1 MPGPVQCSPIVPLLA
16 PRTRFPPDSHCL
28 PYLSLLYLNMSL
40 LVIGTLAY
48 DNVETQND
56 KRDDLLGGSAM
67 YCAVAASL
75 MRQKDQPGPR
85 LVGVVGDDFQATDLE
100 LMRKVGIDVA
110 GVETADGKTFRW
122 GGRYEPDWNTRHTL
136 FTDLNVLEH
145 FDPKVPQAYRNS
157 EFVFLANA
165 HPAVQMRALEQV
177 EGKPFVVAD
186 TMNLWIDIALDDLK
200 KLLGHIDGL
209 ILNDEEARM
218 LTGKSNLIQAA
229 EMVLSMGPRFVIL
242 KKGEH
247 GAFIMGE
254 GVHFSLP
261 AYPVTDVID
270 PTGAGDCFAGGFMGS
285 LVRDGEVTPA
295 NLRKAMLFGTVT
307 ASFCVQG
314 FSVESLLPR
323 TPDMLQARFEEL
335 ASICTL

>member
-1 MPGPVQCSPIVPLLA
+1 
-16 PRTRFPPDSHCL
+16 
-28 PYLSLLYLNMSL
+28 MSL
-40 LVIGTLAY
+40 LVLGTLAY

-56 KRDDLLGGSAM
+56 KRENLLGGSAM

-75 MRQKDQPGPR
+75 LGNSGGQGPR
-85 LVGVVGDDFQATDLE
+85 LVAVVGEDFESKDLE
-100 LMRKVGIDVA
+100 MLKKIGIDA
-110 GVETADGKTFRW
+110 EGVETAAGKTFRW

-145 FDPKVPQAYRNS
+145 FDPKLPQSYRDS
-157 EFVFLANA
+157 KFVFLANA
-165 HPAVQMRALEQV
+165 HPAVQMKALEQV

-186 TMNLWIDIALDDLK
+186 TMNLWIDIAIDDIK
-200 KLLGHIDGL
+200 TLLGKIDGL

-229 EMVLSMGPRFVIL
+229 QAVLSMGPKYVIL

-261 AYPVTDVID
+261 AYPVVDVID
-270 PTGAGDCFAGGFMGS
+270 PTGAGDCFAGGLMGS
-285 LVRDGEVTPA
+285 LVRDGAVTPK
-295 NLRKAMLFGTVT
+295 NLRKAMLYGTVT

-314 FSVESLLPR
+314 FSVEGLLSR
-323 TPDMLQARFEEL
+323 TPDMIQARFDEL